1 MMESECPTG
10 DRGRDLPPRW
20 VPRVDEN
27 AGDDLRNEE
36 IDLIVDEDLP
46 TPRAPTTGGSGSVL
60 AAAMLAVGEI
70 IEPEKTTV
78 EVQQEAGDPNDG
90 LDGIRLDFGDLPP
103 LN

>member
-1 MMESECPTG
+1 MEAEARSDGHG
-10 DRGRDLPPRW
+10 DGIDDDTARW
-20 VPRVDEN
+20 APSGPS
-27 AGDDLRNEE
+27 AEE
-36 IDLIVDEDLP
+36 IELIVDGDLP
-46 TPRAPTTGGSGSVL
+46 TLRARRRGGSGSVL

-78 EVQQEAGDPNDG
+78 EVEQEAGDPDDA